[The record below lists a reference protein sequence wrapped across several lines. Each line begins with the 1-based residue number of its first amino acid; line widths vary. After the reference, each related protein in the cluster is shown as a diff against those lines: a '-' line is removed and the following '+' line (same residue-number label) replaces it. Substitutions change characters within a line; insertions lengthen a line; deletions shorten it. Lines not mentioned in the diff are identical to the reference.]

1 MERRDAIDAFRMLLG
16 LDTHPASPPLED
28 DESMAEEMLNI
39 DALLWPPTGDEVELN
54 SSASSTH
61 IMSDM
66 GHDDDEDDD
75 VSVTSFIET

>member
-16 LDTHPASPPLED
+16 LDTHPASPPLEDD

-54 SSASSTH
+54 SSVSSTQV
-61 IMSDM
+61 MNNLL
-66 GHDDDEDDD
+66 
-75 VSVTSFIET
+75 

>member
-1 MERRDAIDAFRMLLG
+1 MERRDAIDAFRMLLD
-16 LDTHPASPPLED
+16 LDAQPPSPPLED

-54 SSASSTH
+54 SSVSSTQV
-61 IMSDM
+61 MSDM
-66 GHDDDEDDD
+66 AHDDDEDDD